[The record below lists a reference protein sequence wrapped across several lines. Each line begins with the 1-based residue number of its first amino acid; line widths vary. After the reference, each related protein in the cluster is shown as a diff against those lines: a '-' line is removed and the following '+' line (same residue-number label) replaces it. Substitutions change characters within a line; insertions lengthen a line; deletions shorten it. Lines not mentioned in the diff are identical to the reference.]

1 MRTWGRRTAVAIVVA
16 AAFHVGPV
24 AGQAADPAAGAAKWG
39 PWIDF
44 EGKAGTKR
52 NLGEA
57 DAFLPLAQDAD
68 TLFFGNA
75 KFRFDDQESLEGN
88 FGLGARH
95 MLDDGWNLGAYGY
108 YDHRRSE
115 NDESYHQLTFGAEL
129 LGRDVDFR
137 ANSYWPVGDKARNL
151 GGSTQST
158 AALNGAAVQVVTTGV
173 TREER
178 ALRGFD
184 VEAGWRLPVFAAEG
198 PLDLRLYAG
207 AFTFDDSEVEDV
219 TGPRLRAEFTAYEVP
234 YLWDGARLTLGVEWQ
249 HDDVRG
255 GQAFASL
262 RLRVPLQVFDT
273 AVPSR
278 LSVQERRMTVPVV
291 RDIDIVAQVR
301 TEQRPAMIE
310 TATATADGGSLTVFD
325 SGSTTGAA
333 LPGAIAAAG
342 ANGTVILSGSFNT
355 TATVTL
361 QAGQTL
367 MGAGGLT
374 VRTPSGHTATL
385 TTPTATLAAAIA
397 GGSGSPA
404 IMLADDA
411 TVTGLTVNRTSSS
424 SSDSFAI
431 RGSGVSGVTVSNNT
445 VTATADAGGD
455 FAVGIIFDTG
465 SSDNAIIGNTIR
477 TVNTPGS
484 SSDGIV
490 ISNAANTTVS
500 DNTIDASGGIN
511 RVMSLVNAT
520 DVAGTG
526 NVAVSGTCQDSG
538 GNTGSV
544 GFAGG
549 STCP

>member
-1 MRTWGRRTAVAIVVA
+1 MRSWRRRSVIAIVGV
-16 AAFHVGPV
+16 AAFHVGSA
-24 AGQAADPAAGAAKWG
+24 AGQAADPAAGEAKWG

-44 EGKAGTKR
+44 EGKAGTER

-75 KFRFDDQESLEGN
+75 KFRFDDHESWEGN
-88 FGLGARH
+88 LGLGVRR
-95 MLDDGWNLGAYGY
+95 MLGGGWNLGAYGY
-108 YDHRRSE
+108 YDHRRSG

-137 ANSYWPVGDKARNL
+137 ANSYWPSGDKARNL
-151 GGSTQST
+151 GRSTQST
-158 AALNGAAVQVVTTGV
+158 AALNGAAVQVVTTGT

-184 VEAGWRLPVFAAEG
+184 AEVGWRLPIFEAEG

-207 AFTFDDSEVEDV
+207 AFTFDDSEVDDV

-234 YLWDGARLTLGVEWQ
+234 YLWEGARITLGAEWQ
-249 HDDVRG
+249 HDAVRG

-262 RLRVPLQVFDT
+262 RLRVPLQIFDT
-273 AVPSR
+273 VEPSR
-278 LSVQERRMTVPVV
+278 LSYQERRMAVPVV
-291 RDIDIVAQVR
+291 RDIDIVAQVKSESLPSM
-301 TEQRPAMIE
+301 TE
-310 TATATADGGSLTVFD
+310 TATATTDGGSIAVFD

-333 LPGAIAAAG
+333 LPGAISAAG
-342 ANGTVILSGSFNT
+342 ANSTVILSGSFNT
-355 TATVTL
+355 TGTVTL

-367 MGAGGLT
+367 MGAGDLS
-374 VRTPSGHTATL
+374 VRTPSGYTATL
-385 TTPTATLAAAIA
+385 TAPAATLAAAIA

-424 SSDSFAI
+424 SGDSFAL
-431 RGSGVSGVTVSNNT
+431 RGSGVSGVTIANNT
-445 VTATADAGGD
+445 ITATADAGGD
-455 FAVGIIFDTG
+455 FAVAITFDSG
-465 SSDNAIIGNTIR
+465 SSGNTIIGNTIN

-484 SSDGIV
+484 TADGIV
-490 ISNAANTTVS
+490 ISNADNTTVS
-500 DNTIDASGGIN
+500 DNTINASGVIN
-511 RVMSLVNAT
+511 RTLNLINAT
-520 DVAGTG
+520 NLSGSG
-526 NVAVSGTCQDSG
+526 NVAVSGTCNAVSSNSG
-538 GNTGSV
+538 SI
-544 GFAGG
+544 GFTGG